1 MKKIFLLAIITVF
14 ISCTAK
20 KYKEPHVLIST
31 TAGDIE
37 VELYPDKAPKSV
49 AGFLAN
55 VDKGIYKGAAFYRV
69 LKNEDLGADNN
80 EGLIQGGV
88 YKTDLSKA
96 AQPFIEHESP
106 KQTGLS
112 NTSGAISLARTTPG
126 SASTEFFICIGD
138 QTQFD
143 SSRRTN
149 PDGLGYAVFGK
160 VFTGM
165 PVVRSI
171 QSGKNN
177 GDQMVNQ
184 IKILDIKR
192 L

>member
-1 MKKIFLLAIITVF
+1 MKKIALPVLIAVIF
-14 ISCTAK
+14 SCTAK

-49 AGFLAN
+49 AGFLSN
-55 VDKGIYKGAAFYRV
+55 IDKGIYKDAAFYRV
-69 LKNEDLGADNN
+69 LKNEDLDADHN

-88 YKTDLSKA
+88 YKTDPSKA
-96 AQPFIEHESP
+96 TQPFIEHESP

-112 NTSGAISLARTTPG
+112 HTSGAISLARTTPG

-160 VFTGM
+160 VFKGM

-177 GDQMVNQ
+177 GDQMVNHV
-184 IKILDIKR
+184 KILDIKR